1 MGHTSWSSSRAASA
15 GDLVVDDEVEA
26 LGLRDRHRGE
36 VPPAALE
43 GVGDHAHDRAQ

>member
-1 MGHTSWSSSRAASA
+1 MGHTSRQPGRVG
-15 GDLVVDDEVEA
+15 GDLVVNDEVEA